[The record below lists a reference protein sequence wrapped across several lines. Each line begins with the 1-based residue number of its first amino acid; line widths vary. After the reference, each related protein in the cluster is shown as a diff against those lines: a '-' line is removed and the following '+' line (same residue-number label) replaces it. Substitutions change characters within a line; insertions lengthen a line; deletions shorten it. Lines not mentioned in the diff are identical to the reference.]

1 MSDSRERGE
10 WKMRTLKVLLL
21 LSHATGVG
29 VSLVISTSSL
39 RIVPPPLPQRA
50 ATTLINYPNFLIQA
64 TFDIDRTTLETVE
77 KRCRWTGPA
86 PEVQPSS

>member
-1 MSDSRERGE
+1 MEDENSEGSPFAFPRDGGWCIPR
-10 WKMRTLKVLLL
+10 
-21 LSHATGVG
+21 H
-29 VSLVISTSSL
+29 STSSL